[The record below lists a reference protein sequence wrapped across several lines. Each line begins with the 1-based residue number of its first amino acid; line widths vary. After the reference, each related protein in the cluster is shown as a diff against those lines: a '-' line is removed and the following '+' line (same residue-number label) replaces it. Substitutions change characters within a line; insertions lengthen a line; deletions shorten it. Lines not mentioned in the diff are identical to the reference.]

1 MIKRDLLSKGLY
13 AGTKYAKSGKD
24 GEDGG
29 SLGKL
34 MGNTDDHGEPFEVRP
49 TWGVERWRG

>member
-34 MGNTDDHGEPFEVRP
+34 MGNTDDRGEPFEVRP
-49 TWGVERWRG
+49 TRGVERWRG